1 MPSRPK
7 EKSPQSV
14 PVAERVQA
22 ILASKGLSLYR
33 VSQRSAALYGRS
45 SPYFV
50 PHSLYY
56 GLRRDRFRPSV
67 HQIFSLS
74 RLTGYCFRDWLRVFD
89 FDLENITRLQALL
102 PSKRTIL
109 LDTSLTPETEWTPWV
124 RNRAWRGP
132 IPTIAPLGQLLALT
146 APQQISSLPKSKRR
160 FLYAKVGREDALAF
174 PDLVPGSIVRVDP
187 DIHANSLRQH
197 NSTMPDPV
205 FLLEHSRGFFC
216 CRLRF
221 LSNGVIVPFDPR
233 RCYAQVEL
241 RCPEQARIL
250 GAVDFEFRPL
260 LETMEP
266 RVPPDLAQR
275 WKPQPL
281 PEPRTFGQQLKT
293 NRRRLRVSI
302 REAANRSRN
311 VADLLKDNGY
321 AISSSSL
328 SDYEA
333 HNTPPRDF
341 RKIISLCS
349 IYGLA
354 FDALM
359 KAMTVEVGESG
370 SEPMPSRYLS
380 LDKASAVGVTLSDRL
395 PGFLEQL
402 LDDCKNE
409 VPFFLRDLV
418 GYFSGSARLS
428 LDDFFWIG
436 GDPEPLHPYLA
447 SSLMAVLNRR
457 RKTPVHFASKPIW
470 QQSIYMMLRRDGKY
484 LAASCGI
491 ENNNLVVRPYAADFH
506 PSIEYRLHR
515 DAEIVGQIV
524 AIARRFL
531 N

>member
-109 LDTSLTPETEWTPWV
+109 LDTSLTSGTEWTPWV

-174 PDLVPGSIVRVDP
+174 PDLIPGSIVRVDP

-221 LSNGVIVPFDPR
+221 LSNGVIVPLDPQL
-233 RCYAQVEL
+233 CYAQVEL

-250 GAVDFEFRPL
+250 GAVDFEFSPL

-266 RVPPDLAQR
+266 HVPPDLARR
-275 WKPQPL
+275 WKPQAL
-281 PEPRTFGQQLKT
+281 PKQQTFGQLLQT
-293 NRRRLRVSI
+293 NRRRLHVSI
-302 REAANRSRN
+302 REAASRSRN
-311 VADLLKDNGY
+311 VAELLKDSGY

-328 SDYEA
+328 SDYEV
-333 HNTPPRDF
+333 HNTAPRDF

-349 IYGLA
+349 IYGLR
-354 FDALM
+354 FEGLM
-359 KAMTVEVGESG
+359 SAMTLEVSDLG
-370 SEPMPSRYLS
+370 SEPIPDRYLFARRS
-380 LDKASAVGVTLSDRL
+380 SRPALPMSDMSS
-395 PGFLEQL
+395 GFLQQL
-402 LDDCKNE
+402 LNE
-409 VPFFLRDLV
+409 CQNEIPFFLRDLL

-436 GDPEPLHPYLA
+436 GDQDPLHPYLA
-447 SSLMAVLNRR
+447 SSLIVVLNRR
-457 RKTPVHFASKPIW
+457 RKTPVHSASKSIW
-470 QQSIYMMLRRDGKY
+470 QQAIYMILRREGSY

-491 ENNNLVVRPYAADFH
+491 ENNNLVVHPYATDFH

-524 AIARRFL
+524 AIARRFP
-531 N
+531 